1 MGYSLTETLGLT
13 LITTK
18 ISIEL
23 NFDRVKQSCIN
34 SLLGSHT
41 PPRPLKISAKNSTT
55 NYYYYSTVTS

>member
-13 LITTK
+13 LLTTK

-41 PPRPLKISAKNSTT
+41 PPRPLKT
-55 NYYYYSTVTS
+55 TVTTALLIIIIIQQ